1 MLSLKNIYTT
11 LKNVVIIIIA
21 ILCTVGMTTFVSLI
35 RSAMANPP
43 TFTVGTESIIN
54 IQNSG
59 TALNLGD
66 DSMSGMKDIGFD
78 FTFYDQT
85 FDQVNISMNG
95 FFTFQSNFS
104 IPRILFTTNV
114 ILLFFTL
121 LPYKINHLNIRVLTL
136 IIGIVCFR
144 YYIFV
149 KYYSI

>member
-1 MLSLKNIYTT
+1 MLNNLYDMLKNI
-11 LKNVVIIIIA
+11 VILIIA
-21 ILCTVGMTTFVSLI
+21 ILFTVALTTAASLI
-35 RSAMANPP
+35 RYAFAEQP

-66 DSMSGMKDIGFD
+66 DSMCGMKDIGFD

-104 IPRILFTTNV
+104 IPRNRNYLSEV
-114 ILLFFTL
+114 IPATSF
-121 LPYKINHLNIRVLTL
+121 N
-136 IIGIVCFR
+136 
-144 YYIFV
+144 
-149 KYYSI
+149 